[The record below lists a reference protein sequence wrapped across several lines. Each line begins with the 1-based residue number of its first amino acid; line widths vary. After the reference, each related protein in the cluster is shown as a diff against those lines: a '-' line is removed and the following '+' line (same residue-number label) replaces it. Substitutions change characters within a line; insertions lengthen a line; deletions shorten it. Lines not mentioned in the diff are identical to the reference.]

1 LELGVAARQQQL
13 DNRLRDRADVAE
25 TDATEYG
32 GYAHYRWQR
41 LNLRGGVMRAD
52 YRTATTRTTQV
63 GTA

>member
-1 LELGVAARQQQL
+1 MELGVAARQQQL
-13 DNRLRDRADVAE
+13 DNRLHDRADVAE

-41 LNLRGGVMRAD
+41 LNLRGGVMRAH

>member
-25 TDATEYG
+25 TDATEYS
-32 GYAHYRWQR
+32 GYAHYCWQR

-63 GTA
+63 GTS

>member
-1 LELGVAARQQQL
+1 VAARQQQL

-25 TDATEYG
+25 TDATEHG
-32 GYAHYRWQR
+32 VYAHYRWQS

-52 YRTATTRTTQV
+52 YRTATTPTTQV